1 AMRWVADHHGS
12 LCDADPDVGELQN
25 RIADNWR
32 PLLAVADVAGGEW
45 PKRMREI
52 ATVAVAKRAEQS
64 VKVQLLTDIK
74 AAFEAKGIDKLSS
87 ESLTDFLIKLDDRP
101 WVEWKG
107 GRPLTKAGLG
117 RLLSPFG
124 ISSTPIRFGVDVAKG
139 YHLSAFEDAFVRY
152 TPSQKVTTTQ
162 TYSHNVFCD
171 FEKVTADSG
180 VTFSKSQ
187 KSNGHSD
194 CNAVTF
200 SQPPGRMNGH
210 GKLSEAADWD

>member
-1 AMRWVADHHGS
+1 IGKLPDTLEDRSIVCKMVRRKPSERVDSFRAGRTEHLDILARKAMRWVADHHGS

-107 GRPLTKAGLG
+107 GRP
-117 RLLSPFG
+117 
-124 ISSTPIRFGVDVAKG
+124 
-139 YHLSAFEDAFVRY
+139 
-152 TPSQKVTTTQ
+152 
-162 TYSHNVFCD
+162 
-171 FEKVTADSG
+171 
-180 VTFSKSQ
+180 
-187 KSNGHSD
+187 
-194 CNAVTF
+194 
-200 SQPPGRMNGH
+200 
-210 GKLSEAADWD
+210 